1 MDFVANAGV
10 SKENVSTYIDAD
22 NFYNICVAYV
32 YIHIITRCRR
42 IPAKSFVY
50 IPSRFRLLKMVQFLK
65 RIYDNLSGFLR
76 CIGNL
81 CIYFMRHGL
90 QRWSPLEMIKKKI
103 TRCLCIFLMKILSH
117 RCRTCY
123 ELLYICFICR
133 RYCNTLLL

>member
-22 NFYNICVAYV
+22 NFYNTCVAYV

-76 CIGNL
+76 CIIYVYIL
-81 CIYFMRHGL
+81 CDMDYNDGV
-90 QRWSPLEMIKKKI
+90 
-103 TRCLCIFLMKILSH
+103 
-117 RCRTCY
+117 
-123 ELLYICFICR
+123 LLR
-133 RYCNTLLL
+133 